1 MSPLD
6 GILPHNFYYV
16 VTKMHRCLMRLKGD
30 TRMKKRKGTRLP
42 LIMLLLLLLTVCVL
56 TVPLGEPGVWNPK
69 GEVYIESDMQKI
81 AASSAVRLAKLI
93 LGLKAFPLSFFL

>member
-1 MSPLD
+1 MSPLN

-16 VTKMHRCLMRLKGD
+16 VTKMHRCLIRLKGD
-30 TRMKKRKGTRLP
+30 TRMKKRKGIRLSR
-42 LIMLLLLLLTVCVL
+42 IVLLLVLTACVL
-56 TVPLGEPGVWNPK
+56 TVPLGDPGLWNPK
-69 GEVYIESDMQKI
+69 GDVYTETDMQKI